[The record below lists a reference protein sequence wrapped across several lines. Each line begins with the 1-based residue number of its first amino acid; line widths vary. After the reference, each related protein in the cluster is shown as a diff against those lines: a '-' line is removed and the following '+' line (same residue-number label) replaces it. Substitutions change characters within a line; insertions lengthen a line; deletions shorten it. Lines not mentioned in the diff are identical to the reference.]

1 MLTAVGAHPVTEC
14 AFVDTKLLRHSG
26 DRARRL
32 DHHLHS
38 FIFEFR
44 REALLRSRQ
53 LLHLSRRPSYW
64 MDCPEASG
72 HPILPQRVAGVLEV
86 PGVAGGQADGPAAVP
101 DRGGGPGLAG
111 GAPVLAADPLQGAA
125 GPRMS

>member
-64 MDCPEASG
+64 TDCPEASG
-72 HPILPQRVAGVLEV
+72 HPTEAPLIEHWNGRSWSLRRTHALTRLKAVLPQSLASVA
-86 PGVAGGQADGPAAVP
+86 A
-101 DRGGGPGLAG
+101 LA
-111 GAPVLAADPLQGAA
+111 
-125 GPRMS
+125 

>member
-64 MDCPEASG
+64 TDCPEASG
-72 HPILPQRVAGVLEV
+72 HPTM
-86 PGVAGGQADGPAAVP
+86 ADSF
-101 DRGGGPGLAG
+101 L
-111 GAPVLAADPLQGAA
+111 GAA
-125 GPRMS
+125 RAVVYGLSWLVSCRERSRR

>member
-32 DHHLHS
+32 DHRLHS

-53 LLHLSRRPSYW
+53 LLHLSRHPSYW
-64 MDCPEASG
+64 TDCPEDSG
-72 HPILPQRVAGVLEV
+72 HPIHGSYGHSDSLTGVVGRPGFRVFLTMRLPFSGEEW
-86 PGVAGGQADGPAAVP
+86 P
-101 DRGGGPGLAG
+101 RGSSP
-111 GAPVLAADPLQGAA
+111 
-125 GPRMS
+125 

>member
-64 MDCPEASG
+64 TDCPEASG
-72 HPILPQRVAGVLEV
+72 HPRVTSWSMTRSAS
-86 PGVAGGQADGPAAVP
+86 
-101 DRGGGPGLAG
+101 RSGGGAWGWSPA
-111 GAPVLAADPLQGAA
+111 
-125 GPRMS
+125 MSGRRTRSWTLW

>member
-64 MDCPEASG
+64 TDCPEASG
-72 HPILPQRVAGVLEV
+72 HPNMNPYWLIGIFGVRRNRIACSVVAWVSG
-86 PGVAGGQADGPAAVP
+86 
-101 DRGGGPGLAG
+101 
-111 GAPVLAADPLQGAA
+111 
-125 GPRMS
+125 

>member
-14 AFVDTKLLRHSG
+14 SFVDTKLLRHSG

-53 LLHLSRRPSYW
+53 LLHLSRHPSYW
-64 MDCPEASG
+64 TDCPEASG
-72 HPILPQRVAGVLEV
+72 HPRPRRRRLATWSAGSGMTAWMCRRRRQERVALLE
-86 PGVAGGQADGPAAVP
+86 
-101 DRGGGPGLAG
+101 
-111 GAPVLAADPLQGAA
+111 
-125 GPRMS
+125 

>member
-64 MDCPEASG
+64 TDCPEASG
-72 HPILPQRVAGVLEV
+72 HPIHRTAHKDTAGLL
-86 PGVAGGQADGPAAVP
+86 ADAL
-101 DRGGGPGLAG
+101 GLADEVR
-111 GAPVLAADPLQGAA
+111 VLFVA
-125 GPRMS
+125 